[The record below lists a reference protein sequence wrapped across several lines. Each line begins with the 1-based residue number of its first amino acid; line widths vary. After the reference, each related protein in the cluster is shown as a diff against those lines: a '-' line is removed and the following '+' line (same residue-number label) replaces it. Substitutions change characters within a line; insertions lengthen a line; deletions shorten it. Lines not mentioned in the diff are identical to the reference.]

1 MKEDRIAKP
10 EYKNAKISLPKHYY
24 RETKISRDK
33 MAVSKGQMNENYRKY
48 EEHSNNIMK
57 KVSSTKIHFTLLIQ
71 PKIFKFC
78 KISDQYFIQLSYCFN
93 RLQIMIKIDL
103 FGNERH

>member
-1 MKEDRIAKP
+1 MAKS

-24 RETKISRDK
+24 RGIKISRDK
-33 MAVSKGQMNENYRKY
+33 MAQSTGQMNEDYRKN
-48 EEHSNNIMK
+48 EEHSNKIMK
-57 KVSSTKIHFTLLIQ
+57 KVSSTKINFILLTP
-71 PKIFKFC
+71 PKIFKSVIDTIF
-78 KISDQYFIQLSYCFN
+78 QLFQCFD